1 MKYYLAPME
10 GITGYIYRKTYHSLF
25 PSFDKYMTPFLAP
38 KQGKKLSGRDKREIL
53 PENNQGM
60 EVIPQ
65 ILTNQAEDFVRTA
78 RELAGYGYKEVN
90 LNLGCPSGTV
100 VSKKKGAGLLGE
112 PEMLKR
118 LLEGIFD
125 ALNAKAA
132 AGTTIEISIKT
143 RLGMEDAEE
152 FGPLLEI
159 YHDYPLKEL
168 IVHPRVREDYYAN
181 RPNWDAFAMAQRLSF
196 CPVIYNGDL
205 FCVEDVEAFQ
215 KRFPQTDGLMLGRGI
230 LSNPALLRQLLGGP
244 ALSASELEEFLGRL
258 ADEYGHV
265 LSGERDVLFKMKELW
280 FYLIRLF
287 PDSSRQLKQ
296 IRKAQRL
303 TEYEAAVASLLS
315 DWEGVP
321 KTGKG
326 RLHDGGE
333 EEEKGDGAV

>member
-1 MKYYLAPME
+1 MRKQILGLALRYQGEWEKITE
-10 GITGYIYRKTYHSLF
+10 GL
-25 PSFDKYMTPFLAP
+25 
-38 KQGKKLSGRDKREIL
+38 KQGEKPFCPEIAV
-53 PENNQGM
+53 PY
-60 EVIPQ
+60 V
-65 ILTNQAEDFVRTA
+65 TWA
-78 RELAGYGYKEVN
+78 
-90 LNLGCPSGTV
+90 
-100 VSKKKGAGLLGE
+100 
-112 PEMLKR
+112 
-118 LLEGIFD
+118 
-125 ALNAKAA
+125 
-132 AGTTIEISIKT
+132 
-143 RLGMEDAEE
+143 DAE
-152 FGPLLEI
+152 
-159 YHDYPLKEL
+159 Y
-168 IVHPRVREDYYAN
+168 
-181 RPNWDAFAMAQRLSF
+181 
-196 CPVIYNGDL
+196 
-205 FCVEDVEAFQ
+205 
-215 KRFPQTDGLMLGRGI
+215 
-230 LSNPALLRQLLGGP
+230 PALLRQLLGGP

>member
-1 MKYYLAPME
+1 
-10 GITGYIYRKTYHSLF
+10 
-25 PSFDKYMTPFLAP
+25 
-38 KQGKKLSGRDKREIL
+38 
-53 PENNQGM
+53 
-60 EVIPQ
+60 
-65 ILTNQAEDFVRTA
+65 
-78 RELAGYGYKEVN
+78 
-90 LNLGCPSGTV
+90 
-100 VSKKKGAGLLGE
+100 
-112 PEMLKR
+112 
-118 LLEGIFD
+118 
-125 ALNAKAA
+125 
-132 AGTTIEISIKT
+132 
-143 RLGMEDAEE
+143 
-152 FGPLLEI
+152 
-159 YHDYPLKEL
+159 
-168 IVHPRVREDYYAN
+168 
-181 RPNWDAFAMAQRLSF
+181 MAQRLSS

-215 KRFPQTDGLMLGRGI
+215 KRFPQTDGLMLGRGV

-321 KTGKG
+321 ETGKG